1 MGKNIAARR
10 AAKAQ
15 RRKAIV
21 AEKRRAEALE
31 ATLPARVLRAAEMPI
46 QHCLLTDGLFEIGIG
61 TLLLARGRTA
71 DHLTMGMFLLDVS
84 CLGVKDVGF
93 RLINRA
99 GLETFMEAT
108 PMGPVDPSY
117 GRKLLRDLVA
127 WARAIG
133 FPPHR
138 DFATAE
144 RLFGDVRAD
153 SCDVSFQF
161 GRQGKPPL
169 VSSPSE
175 SPSQLHLVLGQL
187 QERLGIDGF
196 DYLVPV
202 PDAPAIDAEP
212 LADFVIVD
220 EDRNESI

>member
-15 RRKAIV
+15 RRKAVV

-46 QHCLLTDGLFEIGIG
+46 QHCLLTDGLFEIGTG

-71 DHLTMGMFLLDVS
+71 DYLTMGMFLLDVS
-84 CLGVKDVGF
+84 LLGVKDVGF
-93 RLINRA
+93 RLIDRET
-99 GLETFMEAT
+99 LETFMGAT

-127 WARAIG
+127 WAQSIG

-153 SCDVSFQF
+153 TCDVGFQF
-161 GRQGKPPL
+161 GRQGKPLL
-169 VSSPSE
+169 VSSPSQ
-175 SPSQLHLVLGQL
+175 SPSQLHRVLGQL
-187 QERLGIDGF
+187 QERLGVGGF

-202 PDAPAIDAEP
+202 ADAPAIDAEP
-212 LADFVIVD
+212 PAEFVIVD
-220 EDRNESI
+220 EDGCETT